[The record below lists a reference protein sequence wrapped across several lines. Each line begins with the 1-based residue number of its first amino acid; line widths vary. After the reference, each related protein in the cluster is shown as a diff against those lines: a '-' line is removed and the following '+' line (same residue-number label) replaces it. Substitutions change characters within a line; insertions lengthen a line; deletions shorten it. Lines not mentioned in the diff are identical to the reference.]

1 MTRLMQTL
9 EALLVLFFG
18 AAVTTASS
26 QVNRKVRPVAPP
38 AVVAPV
44 AEELRCRGGS
54 HTLGSFLNFETVGS
68 KVSTTGETTVT
79 ISMIF
84 DGTSEDRQPVLG
96 SGGGGADIVISERQ
110 WVFPGSSCTWL
121 GLVEGEPYV
130 PLSRGEPRV
139 IRFETSANAQL
150 RQQLHGTPRDTSPT
164 AAERFPDAQSIPAYM
179 RDPNHYWSFFV
190 VNNNQG
196 YFQAIEHRYWKP
208 GMEQTRIIDS
218 KRADKANPYVLSPK
232 KLD

>member
-1 MTRLMQTL
+1 MKRLMPTL
-9 EALLVLFFG
+9 TALLVLFFCT
-18 AAVTTASS
+18 AVTSASS

-44 AEELRCRGGS
+44 AQELRCRGGS
-54 HTLGSFLNFETVGS
+54 YLPGSFFEFETVGS
-68 KVSTTGETTVT
+68 KVSATGETTVT
-79 ISMIF
+79 ISMLF
-84 DGTSEDRQPVLG
+84 MGTSVDMPEVLG
-96 SGGGGADIVISERQ
+96 SGAAGADIVISERHWQ
-110 WVFPGSSCTWL
+110 FPGSSCTWL
-121 GLVEGEPYV
+121 GLVEREPYV
-130 PLSRGEPRV
+130 PLSSGEPRV